1 MVVLRL
7 AARAAGAL
15 LICLA
20 FLQWI
25 TFDYPDV
32 NPFWPGAIFV
42 PGMLSQVLN
51 WIVVCVIGATGLGL
65 WQLGG
70 ARRGHESERGKR
82 DDGRGP
88 A

>member
-1 MVVLRL
+1 MGRRLRIVLIVISKL
-7 AARAAGAL
+7 AGAI
-15 LICLA
+15 LILLA

-51 WIVVCVIGATGLGL
+51 WGIVVVLGAAGWTLFTIGRLRSS
-65 WQLGG
+65 QKDKDN
-70 ARRGHESERGKR
+70 S
-82 DDGRGP
+82 
-88 A
+88 